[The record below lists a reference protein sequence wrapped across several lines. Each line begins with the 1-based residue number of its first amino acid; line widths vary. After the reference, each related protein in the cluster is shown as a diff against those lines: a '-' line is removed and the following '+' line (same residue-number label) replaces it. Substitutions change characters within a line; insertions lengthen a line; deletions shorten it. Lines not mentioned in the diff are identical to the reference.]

1 MEHRDMYFDYG
12 LLEPAEAELSRLA
25 DLMRLQDWWRLKARC
40 RWLQLVKRL
49 LAQQLRAAEVPPREL
64 AGS

>member
-1 MEHRDMYFDYG
+1 MYFDYG

-49 LAQQLRAAEVPPREL
+49 LAEQRALAAEVPPREL